1 MIIDVTGITLIP
13 GNSGNECPGNWEFA
27 GLNCC
32 CDECDDM
39 MCCLENHDPK
49 ECDTCTDQDCPR
61 SPKCM
66 D

>member
-49 ECDTCTDQDCPR
+49 ETPMKLSR
-61 SPKCM
+61 YL
-66 D
+66 